1 MSRNQPTEMWT
12 VETGEYSD
20 HRVLCVCPTKKQAE
34 TIAAALNSN
43 NKRWGDAFIGTLP
56 VATDVNYWHP
66 LAAAIE
72 TALTRTQTGC
82 NQPVTPAPWMSQA
95 AEHIA
100 NAILRYT
107 SVDNA
112 RNIARTIELEAN
124 DA

>member
-1 MSRNQPTEMWT
+1 MS
-12 VETGEYSD
+12 
-20 HRVLCVCPTKKQAE
+20 
-34 TIAAALNSN
+34 
-43 NKRWGDAFIGTLP
+43 
-56 VATDVNYWHP
+56 WHP

-95 AEHIA
+95 AEQIA
-100 NAILRYT
+100 NAILRYS